1 MLSPGGTFKSHQAEI
16 EAGVFLLTHADAV
29 LHVLTVKHAIIN
41 RFFYLPMTMKWL
53 DDIKRKSWIL
63 KLEPGGFIS
72 LQRAFPR
79 SKMEQE
85 VKDHRAAGWNTG

>member
-1 MLSPGGTFKSHQAEI
+1 
-16 EAGVFLLTHADAV
+16 
-29 LHVLTVKHAIIN
+29 
-41 RFFYLPMTMKWL
+41 MTMKWL